1 MTDEFN
7 PQPYQPLED
16 SEPEMPPAPEH
27 DHKQGGTLRWIL
39 ETVLMVALAFAL
51 AQGIKAFVLQP
62 YVIPTGSMEP
72 TIMTGD
78 RVLAE
83 KLSFRWRIP
92 RQGDIVVFD
101 DPADRY
107 PQLIKRVIAVAGQSV
122 DVVDGKVIVDGKAL
136 SEPYLHDVDTTPG
149 TVALPLIVP
158 DGHVWLMGDNR
169 PNSGDSRFL
178 GPQPVSAVHGR
189 AFAIY
194 WPLSHIGSFSSA
206 P

>member
-1 MTDEFN
+1 MTDDLN
-7 PQPYQPLED
+7 PQPYRPAGD
-16 SEPEMPPAPEH
+16 SDADIPSTPEH
-27 DHKQGGTLRWIL
+27 DHKQGGMLRWVL

-83 KLSFRWRIP
+83 KLSFRWRAP
-92 RQGDIVVFD
+92 QQGDIVVFD

-107 PQLIKRVIAVAGQSV
+107 PQLIKRVIAVAGQTV
-122 DVVDGKVIVDGKAL
+122 DIVDGKVYVDGSVLA
-136 SEPYLHDVDTTPG
+136 EPYVHDVDTTPG
-149 TVALPLIVP
+149 TVAVPLVVP
-158 DGHVWLMGDNR
+158 EGHVWLMGDNR

-178 GPQPVSAVHGR
+178 GPQPVGAVHGR

-194 WPLSHIGSFSSA
+194 WPLSHIGSFSNA

>member
-1 MTDEFN
+1 MTDDFN
-7 PQPYQPLED
+7 PQLYGQVDDGGRSPDPR
-16 SEPEMPPAPEH
+16 PEQE
-27 DHKQGGTLRWIL
+27 HKQGGALRWIL

-83 KLSFRWRIP
+83 KLSFRWSTP
-92 RQGDIVVFD
+92 QQGDIVVFD

-122 DVVDGKVIVDGKAL
+122 DIVDGKVIVDGEVL
-136 SEPYLHDVDTTPG
+136 DEPYLDDVDTTPG
-149 TVALPLIVP
+149 TVAMPLVVP
-158 DGHVWLMGDNR
+158 EGHVWLMGDNR

-178 GPQPVSAVHGR
+178 GPQPVESVHGR

-194 WPLSHIGSFSSA
+194 WPLSHVGSFSNGR
-206 P
+206 